1 MEQTTLFRANH
12 GTTQISEQY
21 AEHVSPGLRV
31 NVHACK
37 ASQRGFQQASD
48 RLRRAN
54 RDLGEAAA
62 FLAASLTTI
71 TAVEA
76 VINLAVDKL
85 HLDEAILRLA
95 FDSYIAFLI
104 GILVLGVLR
113 FTIVLSRRA
122 KAEKE
127 VDQAKQSVYQYC
139 DVGQWPK
146 AEE

>member
-1 MEQTTLFRANH
+1 MEQTTLFRSNQ
-12 GTTQISEQY
+12 GTRQIAEQFP
-21 AEHVSPGLRV
+21 EQVLPGLRV
-31 NVHACK
+31 NFHACK

-76 VINLAVDKL
+76 VINLAVGTL
-85 HLDEAILRLA
+85 HLEEALLQLA
-95 FDSYIAFLI
+95 FDIYVAFLI
-104 GILVLGVLR
+104 AILILGVLR
-113 FTIVLSRRA
+113 FAVVLSRRA
-122 KAEKE
+122 RAEKE
-127 VDQAKQSVYQYC
+127 VDQAKQAVYQYC

>member
-1 MEQTTLFRANH
+1 MEQTALFRSNH
-12 GTTQISEQY
+12 GTTQVSEQFPEQ
-21 AEHVSPGLRV
+21 ASQRLRV
-31 NVHACK
+31 NFHACK
-37 ASQRGFQQASD
+37 ASQRGFQQATD

-85 HLDEAILRLA
+85 HLEEAFLQLA
-95 FDSYIAFLI
+95 FDVYIAFLI
-104 GILVLGVLR
+104 GTVVLGVLR
-113 FTIVLSRRA
+113 FAVVLSRRA
-122 KAEKE
+122 WAEKE
-127 VDQAKQSVYQYC
+127 VDQAKQAIYQYC

-146 AEE
+146 SEE